1 MKRTLFCSIA
11 LSVIWHLSALSFA
24 DHSKGTRTT
33 AEELIAKARE
43 AIGGEAKLKSIKSL
57 SVTGS
62 YRRNLG
68 EREIGGEIEFEIL
81 LPDKIRRVE
90 TMSPVPSAEITRID
104 VMNGT
109 QIWSNSQSSNTGG
122 GMIMIRRPGADT
134 PQGQAIADNALRA
147 DLARFLLGLLLAA
160 PSTFPL
166 EFTFAGEAE
175 APDGR
180 ADTLDVSGPNGFAA
194 RLFLDQKTHRPLMM
208 SYKDRAQRMVFQTAT
223 GGPANREDME
233 RRAREATAG
242 AEAAPR
248 VEVQLSLEDYRPVDG
263 VMFPHSM
270 SRMIDGKVNEE
281 IEIKKI
287 RINPQIKPDRFE
299 KK

>member
-11 LSVIWHLSALSFA
+11 LSVIWQLSVFA
-24 DHSKGTRTT
+24 FGAYGKSARTS
-33 AEELIAKARE
+33 ADDLIAKARE

-57 SVTGS
+57 SVNGT

-68 EREIGGEIEFEIL
+68 DREMSGEIEFEVL
-81 LPDKIRRVE
+81 LPDKIRRSE
-90 TMSPVPSAEITRID
+90 TLSPVPSTEITRID

-109 QIWSNSQSSNTGG
+109 QIWSDSQSSNTGG
-122 GMIMIRRPGADT
+122 MVIIRRPGADT
-134 PQGQAIADNALRA
+134 PQGQASADNALRA
-147 DLARFLLGLLLAA
+147 DLARYLLGFLLAG
-160 PSTFPL
+160 PSSFPL
-166 EFTFAGEAE
+166 EFSFAGEAE

-180 ADTLDVSGPNGFAA
+180 ADTLDVRGPNGFAT

-208 SYKDRAQRMVFQTAT
+208 SYRDRAQRMVFQTTT
-223 GGPANREDME
+223 GGPANPEDIE
-233 RRAREATAG
+233 KRTREARAS

-248 VEVQLSLEDYRPVDG
+248 VEVQLALEDYRSVDG

-287 RINPQIKPDRFE
+287 RVNPPIKPDRFE